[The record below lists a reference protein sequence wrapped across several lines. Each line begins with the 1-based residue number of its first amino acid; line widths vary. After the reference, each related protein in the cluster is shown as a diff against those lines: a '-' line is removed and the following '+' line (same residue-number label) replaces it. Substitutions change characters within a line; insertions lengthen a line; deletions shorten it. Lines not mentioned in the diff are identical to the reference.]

1 MPSQTNKVMSIHSNK
16 EFKPQNLSHTSKSS
30 DNSGGGEPPMDK
42 YVTHEELELSKEK
55 LSHQIDNRFS
65 EVDKRL
71 NDIEL
76 KMNKQFNDAELK
88 TDKRFNDLELKMN
101 DIKNT
106 ANSNKEKINWLLY
119 TAVGG
124 IVISVLTT
132 IITNLLTK

>member
-1 MPSQTNKVMSIHSNK
+1 
-16 EFKPQNLSHTSKSS
+16 
-30 DNSGGGEPPMDK
+30 
-42 YVTHEELELSKEK
+42 
-55 LSHQIDNRFS
+55 
-65 EVDKRL
+65 
-71 NDIEL
+71 
-76 KMNKQFNDAELK
+76 MNKQFNDAELK
-88 TDKRFNDLELKMN
+88 TDKQFNDLELKMN

>member
-76 KMNKQFNDAELK
+76 KMNKQFIDAELK
-88 TDKRFNDLELKMN
+88 TDKQFNDLELKMN